1 VGVGNRP
8 VRRQA
13 FGSVRR
19 RLKRWPA
26 WLGAAVLVVVPA
38 GVVKAMTSD
47 TGAKTGAARERA
59 AAVHAHLVV
68 AKHPVLVYVA
78 PGGADE
84 ARLNGTWID
93 PRSIIRLDRTRE
105 ASVSTVTFFVDEP
118 QKSTRLFAVDRKPPF
133 VLPRKGQLGKRP
145 YSLGPHSLRA
155 DVELRNGRKLR
166 LSLSY
171 TSALTLSVPASVDAA
186 TLQHDIESMPAG
198 ALNVRPAQGATSFA
212 VSGGDLTLN
221 RASVRLDHAVLSGTV
236 EFDPGASGSSLVN
249 SQALGFSIFGADD
262 ILVSG
267 NTLDGRGVR
276 NQNVIWDEPAGNTPD
291 RFVIRG
297 NEFRNFYIDNAGDVH
312 SEALYIGYSTNG
324 LIENNNFQN
333 NGNTSHIF
341 FTWFGTTADPAVSYP
356 RNMCVRGNTFG
367 PTHGAFF
374 DVNMRGEIP
383 LSANIRVQ
391 PGADNARPEFTK
403 AC

>member
-1 VGVGNRP
+1 MGTRP

-13 FGSVRR
+13 FGNVRR

-26 WLGAAVLVVVPA
+26 LLVAAVLVVVPA
-38 GVVKAMTSD
+38 SVVKAMSSD
-47 TGAKTGAARERA
+47 TGPDAAPAADRA
-59 AAVHAHLVV
+59 PTARAHAVV

-78 PGGADE
+78 PGSADE
-84 ARLNGTWID
+84 ARLSGSWID
-93 PRSIIRLDRTRE
+93 PRSTIRLDRTRE
-105 ASVSTVTFFVDEP
+105 ASVRTVTFFVDEP
-118 QKSTRLFAVDRKPPF
+118 KKSTRLFAVDRKPPF
-133 VLPRKGQLGKRP
+133 VVPRKGQLGKRP
-145 YSLGPHSLRA
+145 YSLGAHSLRA
-155 DVELRNGRKLR
+155 DVELKNGRKLG

-171 TSALTLSVPASVDAA
+171 TTALTLSVPASVDAA
-186 TLQHDIESMPAG
+186 TLQHDIESMPPG
-198 ALNVRPAQGATSFA
+198 ALSVRPSQGAGSFS

-221 RASVRLDHAVLSGTV
+221 RASVRLDHADLAGAV
-236 EFDPGASGSSLVN
+236 EFDPGSSGSSIVN
-249 SQALGFSIFGADD
+249 SKALGFSIFGADD
-262 ILVSG
+262 IFVSG
-267 NTLDGRGVR
+267 NTFDGRGVR

-291 RFVIRG
+291 GFVIRG
-297 NEFRNFYIDNAGDVH
+297 NEFRNFYIDGGDVH
-312 SEALYIGYSTNG
+312 SEALYVGYSTNG
-324 LIENNNFQN
+324 LIEDNDFQN

-341 FTWFGTTADPAVSYP
+341 FTWFGTLADPATSYP